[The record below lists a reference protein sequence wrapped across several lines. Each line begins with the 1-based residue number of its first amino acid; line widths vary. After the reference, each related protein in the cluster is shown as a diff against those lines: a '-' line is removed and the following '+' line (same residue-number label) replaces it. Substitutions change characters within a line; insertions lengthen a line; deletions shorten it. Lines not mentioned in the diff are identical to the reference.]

1 MAAPAP
7 AVDTALLDL
16 AVDLARQA
24 GDLTLRWFRTVD
36 LAVSRKSD
44 GTPVTEADRAAERF
58 IRDELERRRP
68 DDGIVGE
75 EEAERPGTSGLRW
88 YVDPV
93 DGTKA
98 LTHGVPL
105 YSTLLAAF
113 DEHGPA
119 LGVIHLPAL
128 GETIYA
134 GRGRG
139 CFGNGK
145 PARVSGTSSL
155 AGAYLTTSGFD
166 YWPDAALAA
175 VKASGLVMRT
185 WGDAYGY
192 ALVATGRADV
202 MVDPTAA
209 IWDLAPMTVILA
221 EAGGAFTDLGGVA
234 RADGGSGVASNG
246 HLHAAVLPLLNAR

>member
-1 MAAPAP
+1 MTTP
-7 AVDTALLDL
+7 AVDPALLDL

-36 LAVSRKSD
+36 LAVTRKSD
-44 GTPVTEADRAAERF
+44 GTPVTAADQAAERF
-58 IRDELERRRP
+58 VRTELERLRP
-68 DDGIVGE
+68 GDGVVGE
-75 EEAERPGTSGLRW
+75 EEAERPGTSGVHW
-88 YVDPV
+88 YVDPL

-98 LTHGVPL
+98 FTHGVPL
-105 YSTLLAAF
+105 YSTLIAAY

-119 LGVIHLPAL
+119 VGVIHLPAL
-128 GETIYA
+128 RETIYA

-139 CFGNGK
+139 CFCNGR
-145 PARVSGTSSL
+145 PARVSETSSL
-155 AGAYLTTSGFD
+155 SGAYLTTSGFD

-209 IWDLAPMTVILA
+209 IWDLAPMAVIIP
-221 EAGGAFTDLGGVA
+221 EAGGRFTDLSGA
-234 RADGGSGVASNG
+234 PRADGGSGVASNG
-246 HLHAAVLPLLNAR
+246 PLHDAVLPLLNAR